1 MVKNE
6 LIRLLASMSPGEL
19 QEVYSAVKQYN
30 ASAETIASLKR
41 VFDSNHL
48 IEFIT
53 EDGNMILSDK
63 LITATPVNEYTVRVQ
78 FGIFGIVC
86 DYQLAVDIDV
96 SKKWVL
102 NSQMPFYDFGDTP
115 APASIIKFFNRDK
128 DISPTRIPFMPIK
141 GLSVCKIVH
150 NSYNES
156 ADTGVEVETMD
167 LLSNIKNKLNERETS
182 EPYIKDV
189 PECVSSSRSTY
200 ESQLDKEM
208 PNKIA
213 CGIQIKPSI
222 IKALKLTDNWI
233 NQDPSHRIVFNVS
246 RAFSYEDNHTTSK
259 TTNNYSFVF
268 NTSEWV
274 EEQKHYYFSNGGSAK
289 EGVYSIVKPDD
300 FINGSIT
307 WDHNR
312 KNLVI
317 TNEDKTC
324 IIRITYMKDSDIL
337 NLDKEKQGLTAV
349 FNNLI

>member
-19 QEVYSAVKQYN
+19 QEVYSVVKQYS

-63 LITATPVNEYTVRVQ
+63 FITATPVNEYTVRVQ
-78 FGIFGIVC
+78 FAIFGIVC

-115 APASIIKFFNRDK
+115 VPAFIIKFSDRDE

-156 ADTGVEVETMD
+156 ADTGVEAEAMD
-167 LLSNIKNKLNERETS
+167 LLSEIKNKLNEREMS
-182 EPYIKDV
+182 RSCVKVV
-189 PECVSSSRSTY
+189 PECVSSDKPTR
-200 ESQLDKEM
+200 EPQLDEET
-208 PNKIA
+208 PNKTA
-213 CGIQIKPSI
+213 CGIQVKPSI
-222 IKALKLTDNWI
+222 IKALKLTNDWI

-246 RAFSYEDNHTTSK
+246 RAFSYEDDHTTSK

-274 EEQKHYYFSNGGSAK
+274 EEKKHYCFSDGPSAK
-289 EGVYSIVKPDD
+289 KGVYSIVEPDD
-300 FINGSIT
+300 FINGSVT

-349 FNNLI
+349 FNNLV